1 MLKISYIFTLCLI
14 IKLVIMNSKFT
25 TLVRILLGIILLV
38 SGLNK
43 LLRIYPTPA
52 GDFIAS
58 FGQVDYI
65 FPIVAILEILIST
78 LLLFRK
84 WVPFA
89 LLLLVPIS
97 INILLFHFYLNFSG
111 IAPALLVAVLNGI
124 LVYKHW
130 RVYKPLFL

>member
-1 MLKISYIFTLCLI
+1 MR
-14 IKLVIMNSKFT
+14 FT
-25 TLVRILLGIILLV
+25 TIVRIALGIILLIC
-38 SGLNK
+38 GLNK
-43 LLRIYPTPA
+43 LLHIYPTPA

-65 FPIVAILEILIST
+65 FPIVAVLEILISLM
-78 LLLFRK
+78 LLLKK

-97 INILLFHFYLNFSG
+97 INILLFHLYLNFAG
-111 IAPALLVAVLNGI
+111 IGPALVVALLNGI

-130 RVYKPLFL
+130 RSYKPLFL